1 MSNFFVFPFNQNH
14 KTRFKKNWKQ
24 ISKISKVFEFQTC
37 SGVAR
42 YFKDKLFKVVN
53 ETKLTVTSFD
63 KSFNNVIS
71 KGQMDILVR
80 FLNSA
85 KNSVS
90 TPYVNS
96 VFMRKATVTDV
107 LENLEV
113 ASKGLNKNKFIQVSS
128 GPNVNLKFLEL
139 LAGKPKYDSLN
150 ELISICT
157 RTFDTVIRAF
167 QNAEN
172 STIWNIKNYYV

>member
-1 MSNFFVFPFNQNH
+1 
-14 KTRFKKNWKQ
+14 
-24 ISKISKVFEFQTC
+24 
-37 SGVAR
+37 
-42 YFKDKLFKVVN
+42 
-53 ETKLTVTSFD
+53 
-63 KSFNNVIS
+63 
-71 KGQMDILVR
+71 MDILVR

-157 RTFDTVIRAF
+157 RTFDMVIRAF

>member
-1 MSNFFVFPFNQNH
+1 
-14 KTRFKKNWKQ
+14 
-24 ISKISKVFEFQTC
+24 
-37 SGVAR
+37 
-42 YFKDKLFKVVN
+42 
-53 ETKLTVTSFD
+53 
-63 KSFNNVIS
+63 
-71 KGQMDILVR
+71 MDILVR

-172 STIWNIKNYYV
+172 STIWNIKNYYVWCKVFNKSSSRRVDSEKTSSATKEDYPLFFFCSTCCWWRTQKIVFKKTQYIWPKF

>member
-1 MSNFFVFPFNQNH
+1 M
-14 KTRFKKNWKQ
+14 
-24 ISKISKVFEFQTC
+24 
-37 SGVAR
+37 
-42 YFKDKLFKVVN
+42 N

-96 VFMRKATVTDV
+96 VFLRKATVTDV

-113 ASKGLNKNKFIQVSS
+113 ASKGLNKKKIDS
-128 GPNVNLKFLEL
+128 GVV
-139 LAGKPKYDSLN
+139 GS
-150 ELISICT
+150 
-157 RTFDTVIRAF
+157 
-167 QNAEN
+167 
-172 STIWNIKNYYV
+172 